1 MVLSTKPQLVSL
13 NLFVVMRTTL
23 LISYHNLLW
32 HDHDLSELLVVSFYC
47 LATLGIVVGLV
58 DFYFLLSI
66 LRVL

>member
-1 MVLSTKPQLVSL
+1 
-13 NLFVVMRTTL
+13 MRTTL

-58 DFYFLLSI
+58 DFYFLSSI